1 MTLSG
6 KLVGGYLYSGIHSG
20 ILNFYRSFP
29 SHPIARLVHQTP
41 SVRSPVYIFP
51 FPQNKLYL

>member
-1 MTLSG
+1 MVLSG

-20 ILNFYRSFP
+20 ILNFYRFP
-29 SHPIARLVHQTP
+29 SHPIARLVQQMP

-51 FPQNKLYL
+51 FPQNELYL

>member
-1 MTLSG
+1 MMLSG
-6 KLVGGYLYSGIHSG
+6 KLVGGHLCKLYSK